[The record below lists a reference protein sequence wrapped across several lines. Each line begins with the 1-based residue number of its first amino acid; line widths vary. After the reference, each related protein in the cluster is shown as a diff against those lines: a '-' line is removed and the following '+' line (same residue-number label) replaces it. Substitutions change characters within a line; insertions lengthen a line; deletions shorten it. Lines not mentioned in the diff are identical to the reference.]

1 MYNKLKHIE
10 GVNLLPK
17 EVVGPALVGSVEYF
31 DGEKSTYH
39 GSLVATT
46 HRLFLNLEDNDLV
59 CVEEISFENI
69 TRVTVEE
76 LLLVGHILHIWQND
90 KLLISIKSISE
101 GKLDKFLEFYYKYK
115 AQHQA
120 DTVNKEAFA

>member
-1 MYNKLKHIE
+1 M
-10 GVNLLPK
+10 
-17 EVVGPALVGSVEYF
+17 EYF

-76 LLLVGHILHIWQND
+76 LLLVGHILHIWQDD

-101 GKLDKFLEFYYKYK
+101 GKLDKFLEFFIKQSTASSRYCK
-115 AQHQA
+115 
-120 DTVNKEAFA
+120 

>member
-76 LLLVGHILHIWQND
+76 LLLVGHIFHIWQDD

>member
-76 LLLVGHILHIWQND
+76 LLLVGHILHIWQDD

-120 DTVNKEAFA
+120 DTENKEAFA